1 MKLQSIQILRGLA
14 AMLVVVYHIR
24 AMEML
29 AIGNNGLSETP
40 FLNGFVTN
48 GYAGVDLF
56 FVISGFIMVR
66 M

>member
-48 GYAGVDLF
+48 GYA
-56 FVISGFIMVR
+56 
-66 M
+66 